1 MESDK
6 EIDKNKLL
14 AIILKH
20 IENILLKGNYSFN
33 EENLKEYKDYCAT
46 LGRDII
52 FTRKGE
58 KVSGK
63 ATDIDNNGELVV
75 TLEDGTTETVF
86 SGEVTVQGIYWF
98 NTKIKGYCKS
108 NSPFFI
114 TYSP

>member
-1 MESDK
+1 MESEK

-14 AIILKH
+14 ALILKH

-86 SGEVTVQGIYWF
+86 SGEVTVQGIY
-98 NTKIKGYCKS
+98 
-108 NSPFFI
+108 
-114 TYSP
+114 